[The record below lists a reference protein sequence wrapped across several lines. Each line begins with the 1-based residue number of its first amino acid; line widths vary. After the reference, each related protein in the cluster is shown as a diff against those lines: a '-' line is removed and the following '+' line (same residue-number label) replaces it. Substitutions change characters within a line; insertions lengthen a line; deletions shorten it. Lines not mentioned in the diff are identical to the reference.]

1 MGTRKSCYEQIR
13 ESIMPDG
20 TLDGNFHLD
29 DGKKEGE
36 LRFVGGCLDNIMT
49 HHAAKSGDEDMKPL
63 YKAINGFC
71 CGNTDAG
78 SSMKAIEI
86 CFDERSALSVID
98 AFQKWVMDEFD
109 KSKLSEYVELARVL
123 LTRSAN
129 FEAVKLGLGMIEILS
144 GTETEFKDIVMTLAL
159 ADEFTRMAAF
169 VISRWE
175 DGGDII
181 FELCKNVKGWGRV
194 NLVEEFLTPDTDEKL
209 EWLITDGCRNGVLPD
224 YTALC
229 CVEKTGLDRIV
240 KERLLNDKEL
250 DGAGVIIDGLLS
262 EGPCAG
268 ISAME
273 NRDEFL
279 SDMLRQYSD
288 RMTSAERVMTI
299 HEILGYYK
307 DREDTN
313 EKNLAE
319 AERLFSSQQ
328 AKDAVIASLSDPD
341 QIYAAFSCAK
351 LMGIEGIDKKA
362 MEYLKEDISGYA
374 GLIGYAESE
383 DTISEILKYAGDY
396 PRQTAGSF
404 SESGASCAMSILPL
418 LKKYPS
424 HYEEFKGILHRSLRC
439 GFLMAVN
446 SALWALDAY
455 HELAP
460 DTDMSEY
467 KEELSA
473 ILGSESAPA
482 KQKELCEKLLAPQQ

>member
-1 MGTRKSCYEQIR
+1 MSTKKSCYDQIR
-13 ESIMPDG
+13 ENISPDG
-20 TLDGNFHLD
+20 TLNGSFHLD

-49 HHAAKSGDEDMKPL
+49 HHAANSDDADMKPL
-63 YKAINGFC
+63 YNAVTDFC
-71 CGNTDAG
+71 RGNTGAD
-78 SSMKAIEI
+78 SSMKAIEDY
-86 CFDERSALSVID
+86 FEKKTALSVID
-98 AFQKWVMDEFD
+98 AFEKWVVEEFD
-109 KSKLSEYVELARVL
+109 KNRISEYVELARML

-144 GTETEFKDIVMTLAL
+144 NTETEFKDIVMTLAL

-169 VISRWE
+169 VISRWK
-175 DGGDII
+175 DGGELI
-181 FELCKNVKGWGRV
+181 FELCKKVDGWGRI

-209 EWLITDGCRNGVLPD
+209 EWLITDGCRNDVLPD

-240 KERLLNDKEL
+240 KERPLNDKEL
-250 DGAGVIIDGLLS
+250 DGTGVIIDGLLS

-279 SDMLRQYSD
+279 GDMLRQYSD
-288 RMTSAERVMTI
+288 RLTNSARVLTV
-299 HEILGYYK
+299 HEILDYYK
-307 DREDTN
+307 NREDTN
-313 EKNLAE
+313 EKNLSE
-319 AERLFSSQQ
+319 AQRLFSSQQ
-328 AKDAVIASLSDPD
+328 ARDTVTASLSDPE
-341 QIYAAFSCAK
+341 QIYAAFSCGR
-351 LMGIEGIDKKA
+351 LLGIDGLEKKA
-362 MEYLKEDISGYA
+362 MEYLKANISGYA

-383 DTISEILKYAGDY
+383 DTIGEILKYAEDY
-396 PRQTAGSF
+396 PKQIAGSF
-404 SESGASCAMSILPL
+404 SEAGVSCAMSILPL

-439 GFLMAVN
+439 SFHMAVN

-455 HELAP
+455 HELTP
-460 DTDMSEY
+460 DADMGEY

-473 ILGSESAPA
+473 ILGSENTPD
-482 KQKELCEKLLAPQQ
+482 KQKELCEKLLATQK